1 MTAIQTNDGGLYK
14 CTATSKVGSAEHAAR
29 YNVYGLPFV
38 KPMDKAAVVA
48 GETMIVTCP
57 VAGYPIETI
66 VWEKAGRTLPVNRRQ
81 QVFQNGTLII
91 ENVQRQADQG
101 AYNCIAKNSQGFS
114 AKGSLD
120 VQVMGKAQ
128 SSFTFFLYRGIK
140 KESSSHSIKFR
151 FHGQRLVQLFFSQ
164 KLKKNL
170 FICSDV
176 TGPLFSR
183 LRFDSLL
190 KRRVHRCAQKWIFR
204 CAIRKIHLSVRRRRA
219 PSMYGASEILT

>member
-1 MTAIQTNDGGLYK
+1 MQNGICRISRWRLFFFRIQIGHFTAGTNEIISYLNVTAIQTNDGGLYK

-120 VQVMGKAQ
+120 VQVMGKTQ
-128 SSFTFFLYRGIK
+128 SSFTFFTGEEK
-140 KESSSHSIKFR
+140 KSR
-151 FHGQRLVQLFFSQ
+151 PATQLNSASRTKTCSTFFFT
-164 KLKKNL
+164 K
-170 FICSDV
+170 
-176 TGPLFSR
+176 
-183 LRFDSLL
+183 
-190 KRRVHRCAQKWIFR
+190 
-204 CAIRKIHLSVRRRRA
+204 
-219 PSMYGASEILT
+219 M